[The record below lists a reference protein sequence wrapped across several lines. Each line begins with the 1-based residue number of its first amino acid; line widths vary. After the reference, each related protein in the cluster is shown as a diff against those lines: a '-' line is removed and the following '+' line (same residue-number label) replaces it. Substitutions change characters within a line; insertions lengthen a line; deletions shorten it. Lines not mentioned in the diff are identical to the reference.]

1 MYKFVAIDLDG
12 TLLNSFGQIT
22 EKTKN
27 SIKKA
32 ISKGVEFVIASG
44 RTIDSIKSFSKELG
58 IKNYLISGNGA
69 AVYDIKS
76 DEIIY
81 SKFLSKK
88 QVLEIAKI
96 CEENSI
102 HYNIY
107 TETEI
112 ITKNL
117 SYNVLY
123 YYKENL
129 KKPEE
134 KRTYINIVPDMLE
147 YIQNI
152 ENENFLKITICDE
165 DIKIF
170 NSIIKKIKLLD
181 KFGILDVE
189 YMSRKKIKNG
199 TEEVLI
205 EYYYTEITNENVN
218 KWTAIEFLIN
228 KLGIKKEDV
237 IAIGDNFNDKEM
249 IENAGLGIVMGNANP
264 FMKICGDI
272 IVSNND
278 LDGVS
283 QAIEKYVLK

>member
-1 MYKFVAIDLDG
+1 MHL
-12 TLLNSFGQIT
+12 
-22 EKTKN
+22 
-27 SIKKA
+27 
-32 ISKGVEFVIASG
+32 G

-58 IKNYLISGNGA
+58 IDNYLISGNGA
-69 AVYDIKS
+69 AVYDIKN

-81 SKFLSKK
+81 SKFLSKS
-88 QVLEIAKI
+88 QVLKIAKI

-102 HYNIY
+102 HYNVY

-129 KKPEE
+129 KKPED
-134 KRTYINIVPDMLE
+134 KRTYINIVPDMIE
-147 YIQNI
+147 YIQNL
-152 ENENFLKITICDE
+152 ENDNFLKITICDE

-170 NSIIKKIKLLD
+170 NSIIKKIKMLD
-181 KFGILDVE
+181 EFGVLDVE
-189 YMSRKKIKNG
+189 YMSRKKIKSG

-218 KWTAIEFLIN
+218 KWTAIQFLIG
-228 KLGIKKEDV
+228 KLGIDKEEV
-237 IAIGDNFNDKEM
+237 MTIGDNFNDREM

-272 IVSNND
+272 IVTDNNS
-278 LDGVS
+278 DGVC
-283 QAIEKYVLK
+283 QAIEKYILK

>member
-189 YMSRKKIKNG
+189 YMSRKKIKSG